1 MLRHV
6 GIRYKS
12 KQYLNIVSVIL
23 LLCIIYNSECLP
35 SPKHAGIFLSEY
47 DTASDSYIHSE
58 TGKVTVIAPM
68 LFSYSL
74 FVFPFLSL
82 LLLHVL
88 CQS

>member
-35 SPKHAGIFLSEY
+35 SPKYAGIFCLNMTEL
-47 DTASDSYIHSE
+47 
-58 TGKVTVIAPM
+58 VIAM
-68 LFSYSL
+68 LIKKKL
-74 FVFPFLSL
+74 K
-82 LLLHVL
+82 
-88 CQS
+88 